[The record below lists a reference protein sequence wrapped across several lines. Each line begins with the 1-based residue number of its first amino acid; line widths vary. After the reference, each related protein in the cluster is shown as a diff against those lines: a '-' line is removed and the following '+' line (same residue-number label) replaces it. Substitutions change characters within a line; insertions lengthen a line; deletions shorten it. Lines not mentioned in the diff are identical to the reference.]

1 MHPTWQTFLTE
12 QGARLQGDRVECFA
26 SPEAEANA
34 AINGNV
40 IADCSN
46 LGLLRFSGEDARSF
60 LHNQLSNDVSKL
72 QETESRLA
80 AYCNPKGRA
89 LAVVR
94 LFIHA
99 NSIYMLLPREILEPI
114 AKRLRMFVL
123 MSKVVIDDVS
133 DEFVIMGA
141 AGPLMQQ
148 KLSAELVTLP
158 EQSSAVSHN
167 DGISVLKLPQHDS
180 RYILV
185 GEADKLIQLWRQLVA
200 DAHCIGQPAWQ
211 LLDIR
216 TGQPQVLASTVE
228 AFVPQMLNLHAIDG
242 VNFKKGCYP
251 GQEIVAR
258 MYYLG
263 KLKRRMYLAHLD
275 QEKLPVAGESLYVGH
290 SDSGQGAGQ
299 VVMASPAAKGGV
311 DLLMVC
317 PVNLVE
323 AGPIT
328 LGSPDGAVLQVL
340 ALPYEVPLER
350 RVNE

>member
-1 MHPTWQTFLTE
+1 MHPAWQAFLTE
-12 QGARLQGDRVECFA
+12 QGAHLQGNRVEYFG
-26 SPEAEANA
+26 SPEGEANA
-34 AINGNV
+34 AITGN
-40 IADCSN
+40 ILADCSE
-46 LGLLRFSGEDARSF
+46 LGLLRFSGEDARGF
-60 LHNQLSNDVSKL
+60 LHNQLSNDVSQL

-94 LFIHA
+94 LFIKA
-99 NSIYMLLPREILEPI
+99 GDIYMLLPREILESI

-133 DEFVIMGA
+133 DEFVILGA
-141 AGPLMQQ
+141 AGELMRQ
-148 KLSAELVTLP
+148 KLAKEFAVMP
-158 EQSSAVSHN
+158 EQTAAVTHN
-167 DGISVLKLPQHDS
+167 NGISVLKLPQHAS
-180 RYILV
+180 RYLII
-185 GEADKLIQLWRQLVA
+185 GEADKLVHLWQQVA
-200 DAHCIGQPAWQ
+200 ANAHFVGQPAWQ
-211 LLDIR
+211 LLDIH
-216 TGQPQVLASTVE
+216 TGQPQVFANTVE

-263 KLKRRMYLAHLD
+263 KLKRRMYLAHADRDVCPDPGDALFVRD
-275 QEKLPVAGESLYVGH
+275 

-299 VVMASPAAKGGV
+299 VVMASPAAMGGI

-317 PVNLVE
+317 PVSLVD

-328 LGSPDGAVLQVL
+328 LDSPDGPELHLQT
-340 ALPYEVPLER
+340 LPYDVPLER
-350 RVNE
+350 KISQ